1 MKRLLCLILT
11 AATLICLLP
20 GCAERVK
27 EPVTFYYLRENPSR
41 GLGPEIAGEIREGS
55 GVLLSVT
62 FEKYS
67 DGKVYVAGIDAIP
80 TWVNMHSKN
89 GKREYNIL
97 PLVKDK
103 EEQWKTDFELTD
115 NELTAAQDSYAKTM
129 KIIGGSNRTSHRNR
143 RWASAAQPAGFPA
156 WWCRSGAFPPE

>member
-55 GVLLSVT
+55 GHRDNLRYLLA
-62 FEKYS
+62 FYLM
-67 DGKVYVAGIDAIP
+67 GPA
-80 TWVNMHSKN
+80 
-89 GKREYNIL
+89 
-97 PLVKDK
+97 DK
-103 EEQWKTDFELTD
+103 ELTSPLPRGTTLYQLEQTEDAVTIGISDTSEALSDSGFSLACACLSMTCMELLPVKEITVVSGSR
-115 NELTAAQDSYAKTM
+115 NTTIRRDSLILKDT
-129 KIIGGSNRTSHRNR
+129 I
-143 RWASAAQPAGFPA
+143 QPQEDK
-156 WWCRSGAFPPE
+156 S